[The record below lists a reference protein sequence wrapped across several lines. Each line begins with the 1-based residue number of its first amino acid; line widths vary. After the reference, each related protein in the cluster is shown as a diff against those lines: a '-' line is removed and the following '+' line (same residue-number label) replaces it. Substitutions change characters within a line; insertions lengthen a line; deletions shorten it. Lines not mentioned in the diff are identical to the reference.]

1 MLHED
6 EDESG
11 DSEDGEDNWLTAMC
25 NRWTVK
31 ETVSDEA
38 RKDHCEVSSIDKV
51 QPTEKSD

>member
-1 MLHED
+1 M
-6 EDESG
+6 
-11 DSEDGEDNWLTAMC
+11 
-25 NRWTVK
+25 K